1 MENKI
6 ILREFPMLLL
16 HFTTVAPIQ
25 MIIWLKIV
33 YRIALLYEY
42 WKLLDTH
49 SKIRLHHIILVIFQ
63 KFQGNYFPENLH
75 DQGYTAQKIKFS
87 IKDFFL

>member
-42 WKLLDTH
+42 
-49 SKIRLHHIILVIFQ
+49 
-63 KFQGNYFPENLH
+63 
-75 DQGYTAQKIKFS
+75 
-87 IKDFFL
+87 